1 MKVNYKLVNEKRL
14 IRKLLALKKAHRKKI
29 VRQASRASSR
39 QLHRKTKEAAPE
51 ETGLLKASIKLRS
64 AKRSRVRVGHNVI
77 IRKIDMSK
85 GYGKRLRRKAMKRG
99 NEIAKNYNWEI
110 FYAGFVEL
118 GTKKIKA
125 THFMK
130 RTAERYGPIAQKRF
144 MKRVAV
150 ALTRAAQ
157 QQQ

>member
-1 MKVNYKLVNEKRL
+1 MKVDYKLVNEKRL
-14 IRKLLALKKAHRKKI
+14 IRKILALKKAHRKKI
-29 VRQASRASSR
+29 VRTASRLSSKP
-39 QLHRKTKEAAPE
+39 LHKATVAAAPE
-51 ETGLLKASIKLRS
+51 ETGLLKSSIKLRS

-85 GYGKRLRRKAMKRG
+85 GYGKRLRKKAMKRG
-99 NEIAKNYNWEI
+99 NEIAKNWNWEI
-110 FYAGFVEL
+110 FYASFVEL

-130 RTAERYGPIAQKRF
+130 KVAQRHGPAAQKRF

-150 ALTRAAQ
+150 ALRRIAQ
-157 QQQ
+157 NTS